1 MWIFLWIFV
10 QISVQIFVMNFCM
23 DFCTNLCM
31 DFCPNFCK
39 DFLSE
44 FPYRFLYGF
53 LCRFSSLFV
62 TPSFPISVVLCR
74 MLLSQL
80 EPTECNPFPTFPRS
94 PLPLG
99 SSTVHTRRSPT
110 SSATPRW
117 SGGAQNCRRSTR
129 TPATPPSASNMTA
142 FGSWVALPCPFLG
155 CLFVALLWIVAGA
168 FGASFVCD

>member
-53 LCRFSSLFV
+53 LCQFSSLFV

-142 FGSWVALPCPFLG
+142 SGSWVALPCPFLG
-155 CLFVALLWIVAGA
+155 CLFVALLWIAGA
-168 FGASFVCD
+168 FGTSFVRD

>member
-1 MWIFLWIFV
+1 
-10 QISVQIFVMNFCM
+10 M

-31 DFCPNFCK
+31 DFCPNFCT

-62 TPSFPISVVLCR
+62 TSSFPISVVLCR

-80 EPTECNPFPTFPRS
+80 EPTECTPFTPFPPHPHS
-94 PLPLG
+94 PLPLR

-142 FGSWVALPCPFLG
+142 SGS
-155 CLFVALLWIVAGA
+155 
-168 FGASFVCD
+168 